1 MRTAAAA
8 NAWPIRWRRKS
19 KTPLQV
25 RATRSRNARTLT
37 RWRRR
42 IERLRISAGNF
53 MATATMEQ
61 KKAPASPNSPDRK
74 FPLERTRNIGIAAHI
89 DAGKT
94 TITERVL
101 FYTGM
106 IHRMGEV
113 HEGTTVTDWME
124 QERERG
130 ITITS
135 AATTCTWAQR
145 KEEGVY
151 KIFEG
156 IKQRI
161 NIIDT
166 PGHVDFTAEVE
177 RSLRVLDGAIA
188 VFDGVAGVQPQS
200 ETVWRQATKYNVPR
214 LAFINKM
221 DRVGANFEMS
231 VESIHKKLGANAW
244 PVLLPLGRED
254 QLRGQLDV
262 INKKAIIYS
271 DNDQL
276 GSTYEVT
283 DVPNEYKEIVE
294 ETYANLVEQVSNI
307 DDELAEIVIHEQPVT
322 PEILKAAIRRQ
333 TIANKFVPVI
343 GGSALKNI
351 GVQYLVDAVVD
362 YLPSPLDIPAAKG
375 QNPDTGEPMD
385 APTDDNGTFC
395 SLAFKLWSDPFVG
408 KLVFFRVYSGTL
420 SKGDT
425 VYNPRTNK
433 RERISRLIQIQADK
447 REDIETCYAGDIA
460 AIVGIKNITT
470 GDTLCDEDYPILLEP
485 PSFPDPV
492 ISMAI
497 EPKTKLDQEKM
508 ATALQR
514 LAEEDPTFRVYTH
527 EDTGQTI
534 IAGMGELH
542 LEIIRDR
549 MFREFKVDANAGKP
563 QIAYRETI
571 TGGAHGVGKL
581 IKQSGGRGQYGH
593 VEVDVR
599 PAGRGK
605 GLLVENKIVAGVI
618 PREYI
623 PAVKKGIEE
632 AVLNGVLGGYPVIDI
647 EVDIVY
653 GSYHEVDSNEL
664 AFKMA
669 AIFAMKDGF
678 KQGKPILLEPIM
690 KVENITPEEYQ
701 GDIIGDLNR
710 RRAHISNIEARG
722 NLTIVHAEVPLAEMF
737 GYATAIRSLSK
748 GRSSYSMEPSHFEQ
762 VPQNLVSAILDQKE
776 TK

>member
-1 MRTAAAA
+1 M
-8 NAWPIRWRRKS
+8 P
-19 KTPLQV
+19 
-25 RATRSRNARTLT
+25 ATL
-37 RWRRR
+37 
-42 IERLRISAGNF
+42 
-53 MATATMEQ
+53 EQ
-61 KKAPASPNSPDRK
+61 KRVAKNPNSPNRK

-94 TITERVL
+94 TLTERVL

-106 IHRMGEV
+106 IHKIGEV

-135 AATTCTWAQR
+135 AATTCAWTQ
-145 KEEGVY
+145 EQEPGVY
-151 KIFEG
+151 KIFGG

-177 RSLRVLDGAIA
+177 RSLRVLDGGIA
-188 VFDGVAGVQPQS
+188 VFDAVAGVQPQS
-200 ETVWRQATKYNVPR
+200 ETVWRQATKYKVPCI
-214 LAFINKM
+214 AFINKM
-221 DRVGANFEMS
+221 DRVGADFAMS
-231 VESIHKKLGANAW
+231 IDSMRKKLGANAW
-244 PVLLPLGRED
+244 PVLLPLGKED
-254 QLRGQLDV
+254 QFKGQLDV
-262 INKKAIIYS
+262 INKKAVLYS
-271 DNDQL
+271 DSDQL
-276 GSTYEVT
+276 GSTYELAV
-283 DVPNEYKEIVE
+283 VPKEYVDLVDKA
-294 ETYANLVEQVSNI
+294 YADLVEQISNL
-307 DDELAEIVIHEQPVT
+307 DDEVAEAVLEEKPVS
-322 PEILKAAIRRQ
+322 PELLKAGIRRQ
-333 TIANKFVPVI
+333 TIANKFVPVVA
-343 GGSALKNI
+343 GSALKNK
-351 GVQYLVDAVVD
+351 GVQYLVDAVID
-362 YLPSPLDIPAAKG
+362 YLPSPLDIPPAKG
-375 QNPDTGEPMD
+375 MEPDSHEPME
-385 APTDDNGTFC
+385 AITDDNGNFC

-447 REDIETCYAGDIA
+447 REDIETCYSGDIA

-470 GDTLCDEDYPILLEP
+470 GDTLCDEDHPILLEP

-571 TGGAHGVGKL
+571 TTNAHGK
-581 IKQSGGRGQYGH
+581 RH
-593 VEVDVR
+593 
-599 PAGRGK
+599 
-605 GLLVENKIVAGVI
+605 
-618 PREYI
+618 
-623 PAVKKGIEE
+623 
-632 AVLNGVLGGYPVIDI
+632 
-647 EVDIVY
+647 
-653 GSYHEVDSNEL
+653 
-664 AFKMA
+664 
-669 AIFAMKDGF
+669 
-678 KQGKPILLEPIM
+678 
-690 KVENITPEEYQ
+690 
-701 GDIIGDLNR
+701 
-710 RRAHISNIEARG
+710 
-722 NLTIVHAEVPLAEMF
+722 
-737 GYATAIRSLSK
+737 
-748 GRSSYSMEPSHFEQ
+748 
-762 VPQNLVSAILDQKE
+762 
-776 TK
+776 